1 MARKYRADH
10 VGSLL
15 RPQAVLDAHAA
26 LREGKLGEDAVKQIE
41 DKAILEALQLQRD
54 VGLEVLS
61 DGEIRRGGWSG
72 DFNAAVHGFVPGA
85 PAISLRWHDAR
96 TGEPVQMQAPVQP
109 AAGAGA
115 GGGGVIGEKL
125 AQHRPLTGH
134 ETPFLQTHAGGMP
147 YKVTIPAASYI
158 TSRGYKPG
166 VSEPAYANRKA
177 VLDDVTEI
185 IAKEVRQLA
194 AEGVPYLQLD
204 NPHYPD
210 YIDTDR
216 VQQMRNLGYDVEQNL
231 KDDIEADNR
240 VVAGIDRT
248 NTTIAMHFCRG
259 NGGRGG
265 WHTAGGYDAIAE
277 QVFPQLDY
285 DVLLLEYDS
294 DRSGGFEPLRFVPK
308 GKTVV
313 LGLITT
319 KLGDMESADDI
330 VRRIEEASKYVDIDD
345 LAISPQCG
353 FASVAQGNPI
363 TPEEQRAKL
372 ALVVEVARR
381 VWGK

>member
-1 MARKYRADH
+1 MAKKYRADH

-26 LREGKLGEDAVKQIE
+26 LREGKIGADAVREIE
-41 DKAILEALQLQRD
+41 DRAILEALQLQRD
-54 VGLEVLS
+54 VGIEVLS

-72 DFNAAVHGFVPGA
+72 DFNAAVKGYVPGA
-85 PAISLRWHDAR
+85 PAISLHWHDAR
-96 TGEPVQMQAPVQP
+96 TGEPVQIQAPQQP
-109 AAGAGA
+109 AVGAGA
-115 GGGGVIGEKL
+115 GLGGVIGEKL
-125 AQHRPLTGH
+125 VQQRPLTGH
-134 ETPFLQTHAGGMP
+134 ETPFVKANAGGMP
-147 YKVTIPAASYI
+147 YKVTVPAASYI

-177 VLDDVTEI
+177 VLDDVTAI
-185 IAKEVRQLA
+185 IARDVHQLA
-194 AEGVPYLQLD
+194 AEGVPYIQLD

-210 YIDTDR
+210 YIDADR
-216 VQQMRNLGYDVEQNL
+216 IAQMKSLGFDVEQNL
-231 KDDIEADNR
+231 KDDIEADNK
-240 VVAGIDRT
+240 VVAGIDRA

-294 DRSGGFEPLRFVPK
+294 ERSGGFEPLRFVPK

-319 KLGDMESADDI
+319 KLGDMESADEI

-345 LAISPQCG
+345 LALSPQCG
-353 FASVAQGNPI
+353 FASVAMGNPI

-372 ALVVEVARR
+372 SLVSEVARR
-381 VWGK
+381 VWG

>member
-1 MARKYRADH
+1 MAKKYRADH

-26 LREGKLGEDAVKQIE
+26 LREGKMSEEAVRQIE
-41 DKAILEALQLQRD
+41 DMAILEALQMQRE
-54 VGLEVLS
+54 VGIEVLS

-72 DFNAAVHGFVPGA
+72 DFSANVGGFVPGA
-85 PAISLRWHDAR
+85 PAISLKWHDAR
-96 TGEPVQMQAPVQP
+96 TGEPVQMQAPQAPVAP
-109 AAGAGA
+109 GTG
-115 GGGGVIGEKL
+115 GPGGGVIGEKL
-125 AQHRPLTGH
+125 VQLRPLTGH
-134 ETPFLQTHAGGMP
+134 ETPFLKANAGGMP

-177 VLDDVTEI
+177 VLDDVTDI
-185 IAKEVRQLA
+185 IAKEVHQLA

-210 YIDTDR
+210 YIDPDR
-216 VQQMRNLGYDVEQNL
+216 VQQMKALGLDVEKTIQ
-231 KDDIEADNR
+231 DDIEADNR
-240 VVAGIDRT
+240 VVAGIDRA

-265 WHTAGGYDAIAE
+265 WHTSGGYDAIAE
-277 QVFPQLDY
+277 TVFPQLDY

-294 DRSGGFEPLRFVPK
+294 DRAGGFEPLRFVPK

-319 KLGDMESADDI
+319 KLNDLEKADDI
-330 VRRIEEASKYVDIDD
+330 VRRIEEASKYVDIND
-345 LAISPQCG
+345 LALSPQCG

-381 VWGK
+381 VWG

>member
-1 MARKYRADH
+1 MAPKYRADH

-26 LREGKLGEDAVKQIE
+26 LRDGRLGEDDVRQIE
-41 DKAILEALQLQRD
+41 DAAILDALQLQRD
-54 VGLEVLS
+54 TGIEVLS

-72 DFNAAVHGFVPGA
+72 DFNAAVHGYVPGA
-85 PAISLRWHDAR
+85 PAISLKWHDAR
-96 TGEPVQMQAPVQP
+96 TGEPVQIQAPVQP
-109 AAGAGA
+109 AAPGANA
-115 GGGGVIGEKL
+115 GFGSVIGEKL
-125 AQHRPLTGH
+125 VQHRPLTGH
-134 ETPFLQTHAGGMP
+134 ETPFLKAHAGGMP
-147 YKVTIPAASYI
+147 YKVTLPAASYI

-166 VSEPAYANRKA
+166 VSEPAYPNRKA
-177 VLDDVTEI
+177 VLDDVTQI
-185 IAKEVRQLA
+185 IATEVRQLA
-194 AEGVPYLQLD
+194 AEGVPYIQLD

-210 YIDTDR
+210 YIDADR
-216 VQQMRNLGYDVEQNL
+216 VQQMRDLGFDVEQNL

-240 VVAGIDRT
+240 VVAGIDRA
-248 NTTIAMHFCRG
+248 NTTVAMHFCRG

-319 KLGDMESADDI
+319 KLGDMEQPDDI
-330 VRRIEEASKYVDIDD
+330 IRRIEAASKYIDIDD
-345 LAISPQCG
+345 LALSPQCG

-363 TPEEQRAKL
+363 SPEEQRAKL
-372 ALVVEVARR
+372 ALVSEVARR
-381 VWGK
+381 VWG

>member
-1 MARKYRADH
+1 
-10 VGSLL
+10 
-15 RPQAVLDAHAA
+15 
-26 LREGKLGEDAVKQIE
+26 
-41 DKAILEALQLQRD
+41 
-54 VGLEVLS
+54 
-61 DGEIRRGGWSG
+61 
-72 DFNAAVHGFVPGA
+72 
-85 PAISLRWHDAR
+85 
-96 TGEPVQMQAPVQP
+96 MQAPQAPVAP
-109 AAGAGA
+109 GAG
-115 GGGGVIGEKL
+115 GPGGGVIGEKL
-125 AQHRPLTGH
+125 VQLRPLTGH
-134 ETPFLQTHAGGMP
+134 ETPFLKANAGGMP

-177 VLDDVTEI
+177 VLDDVTDI
-185 IAKEVRQLA
+185 IAKEVHQLA

-210 YIDTDR
+210 YIDPDR
-216 VQQMRNLGYDVEQNL
+216 VQQMKALGLDVEKTIQ
-231 KDDIEADNR
+231 DDIEADNR
-240 VVAGIDRT
+240 VVAGIDRA

-265 WHTAGGYDAIAE
+265 WHTSGGYDAIAE
-277 QVFPQLDY
+277 TVFPQLDY

-294 DRSGGFEPLRFVPK
+294 ERAGGFEPLRFVPK

-319 KLGDMESADDI
+319 KLGDMEKADDV
-330 VRRIEEASKYVDIDD
+330 VRRIEEASRYVDIND
-345 LAISPQCG
+345 LALSPQCG
-353 FASVAQGNPI
+353 FASVAMGNPI

-381 VWGK
+381 VWG

>member
-1 MARKYRADH
+1 M
-10 VGSLL
+10 
-15 RPQAVLDAHAA
+15 
-26 LREGKLGEDAVKQIE
+26 
-41 DKAILEALQLQRD
+41 
-54 VGLEVLS
+54 
-61 DGEIRRGGWSG
+61 
-72 DFNAAVHGFVPGA
+72 
-85 PAISLRWHDAR
+85 
-96 TGEPVQMQAPVQP
+96 
-109 AAGAGA
+109 
-115 GGGGVIGEKL
+115 
-125 AQHRPLTGH
+125 
-134 ETPFLQTHAGGMP
+134 
-147 YKVTIPAASYI
+147 
-158 TSRGYKPG
+158 
-166 VSEPAYANRKA
+166 
-177 VLDDVTEI
+177 
-185 IAKEVRQLA
+185 RQLA

-210 YIDTDR
+210 YIDADR
-216 VQQMRNLGYDVEQNL
+216 VQQMRSLGYDVDQNL

>member
-26 LREGKLGEDAVKQIE
+26 LREGKLSGDAVKAIE
-41 DKAILEALQLQRD
+41 DAAILDALRLQRD
-54 VGLEVLS
+54 TGIEVLS

-72 DFNAAVHGFVPGA
+72 DFNAAVHGYVPGA
-85 PAISLRWHDAR
+85 AAIQLKWHDAR
-96 TGEPVQMQAPVQP
+96 TGEPVQVPAPAQP
-109 AAGAGA
+109 AAPGA
-115 GGGGVIGEKL
+115 GGGFGSVIGAKL
-125 AQHRPLTGH
+125 VQHRPLTGH
-134 ETPFLQTHAGGMP
+134 ETPFLKANAGGMP
-147 YKVTIPAASYI
+147 YKVTLPAASYI

-166 VSEPAYANRKA
+166 VTEPAYADRKA

-185 IAKEVRQLA
+185 IAKDVHQLA
-194 AEGVPYLQLD
+194 AEGVPYIQLD

-210 YIDTDR
+210 YIDVER
-216 VQQMRNLGYDVEQNL
+216 VQQMRALGFDVEQNL

-240 VVAGIDRT
+240 VVAGIDRAS
-248 NTTIAMHFCRG
+248 TTIAMHFCRG

-277 QVFPQLDY
+277 RVFPALDY

-294 DRSGGFEPLRFVPK
+294 ERSGGFEPLRFVPR

-319 KLGDMESADDI
+319 KLGDMESADDV
-330 VRRIEEASKYVDIDD
+330 VRRIEEAAKYVDIDD
-345 LAISPQCG
+345 LALSPQCG

-363 TPEEQRAKL
+363 TAEEQRAKL
-372 ALVVEVARR
+372 ALVSEVARR
-381 VWGK
+381 VWG